1 MPIIKIHRIKE
12 YADALRSYQIY
23 IDGEMVGDIN
33 RGQSIE
39 LQTSNGTHRIALKID
54 WCGSNEI
61 EFSVWNDETIE
72 FDCGNN
78 TKLILAFYYVLF
90 ARNEYIWLRK
100 R

>member
-1 MPIIKIHRIKE
+1 MPIIRINRKKE
-12 YADALRSYQIY
+12 YADSWRAYEII
-23 IDGEMVGDIN
+23 IDGEKVSEIRG
-33 RGQSIE
+33 GQSIE
-39 LQTSNGTHRIALKID
+39 LQTPNGTHKIALKID

>member
-1 MPIIKIHRIKE
+1 MPTIKIYRRKE

-33 RGQSIE
+33 RGQTVE
-39 LQTSNGTHRIALKID
+39 LQMPNGTHRIALKID